1 VLATITVFSQNATI
15 LYFYILP
22 AVYELDFF
30 TAVRSHVC
38 DVWQKKA
45 QISNL
50 IETKIDSGYKVKNR
64 TQSFNMYTVH
74 KVK

>member
-1 VLATITVFSQNATI
+1 MPQFYTFT
-15 LYFYILP
+15 YFLQSMNLTSLL
-22 AVYELDFF
+22 ELGHMSVMFG
-30 TAVRSHVC
+30 
-38 DVWQKKA
+38 KKA

-64 TQSFNMYTVH
+64 TQSFNMYTIH